1 MEYTFPVEKQVVL
14 QLKTK
19 EMCDCLY
26 LQSDNIMYYAE
37 QDTSESKGWAI
48 NYCSGT
54 KGINRDWLENLG
66 YLFLYLKSNSLECIF
81 SLQYHVHSTQ
91 YPEILRLTDSLQTEL
106 GKDQA

>member
-37 QDTSESKGWAI
+37 QDTFESKG
-48 NYCSGT
+48 
-54 KGINRDWLENLG
+54 
-66 YLFLYLKSNSLECIF
+66 
-81 SLQYHVHSTQ
+81 
-91 YPEILRLTDSLQTEL
+91 
-106 GKDQA
+106 